1 MKQIVKCL
9 MADVWFH
16 IFATVSITLIVG
28 SFILPPI
35 GIIDS
40 SVFMGVGEMF
50 GFAALWE
57 VHIAVKRGT
66 DAKITHNNTTVEINN
81 PDNK

>member
-1 MKQIVKCL
+1 MDDI
-9 MADVWFH
+9 WFH
-16 IFATVSITLIVG
+16 IFATVSIVLMVG
-28 SFILPPI
+28 SFILPPM

-40 SVFMGVGEMF
+40 SVFMGVGELF

-57 VHIAVKRGT
+57 GHIAIKRGT